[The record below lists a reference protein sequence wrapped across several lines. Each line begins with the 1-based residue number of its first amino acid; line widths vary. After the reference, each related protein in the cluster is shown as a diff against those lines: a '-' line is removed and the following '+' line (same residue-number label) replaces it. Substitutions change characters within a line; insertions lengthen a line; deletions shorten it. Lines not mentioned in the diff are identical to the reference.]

1 MCRVFEMENSFVNST
16 LFCSVSAMP
25 ESSAWQDICR
35 WEFCPEHEDDDDD
48 DDDIDQGRIGG
59 DLFSLLITSASFL
72 MSVFPND
79 IQRNP
84 LYGSIRLLVQFLLD
98 KTAERLSGFFCNG
111 GASIMKP
118 LLQHYVRQ

>member
-84 LYGSIRLLVQFLLD
+84 LYGSIWFNPLISSIFAGQNRGTIKRILL
-98 KTAERLSGFFCNG
+98 
-111 GASIMKP
+111 
-118 LLQHYVRQ
+118 